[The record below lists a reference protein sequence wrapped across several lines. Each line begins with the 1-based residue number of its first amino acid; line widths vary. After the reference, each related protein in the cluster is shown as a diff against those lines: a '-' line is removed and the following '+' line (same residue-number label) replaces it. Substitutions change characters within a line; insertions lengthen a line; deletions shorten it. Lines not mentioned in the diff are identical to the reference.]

1 LIIWPTRFQEIWEGS
16 SNFGWY
22 HEQSKDGYLD
32 RNVILKWITETF
44 EPQTKAR
51 AKGSIRLLI
60 SDALSDYNTRFV
72 EKFCE
77 KENIRLCQLHSL
89 AAQKLQ
95 PRHVGPFE
103 HLQTTLQK
111 EFKQAYTR
119 CENSEKA
126 LFTVSYNYARR
137 KAFEVHIA
145 QAQLDG

>member
-1 LIIWPTRFQEIWEGS
+1 ITAIECTSADGQFLKPSIIWPTHFQEIWEGS

-51 AKGSIRLLI
+51 AKGSIPLLI

-77 KENIRLCQLHSL
+77 KKTFVYVNFIH
-89 AAQKLQ
+89 
-95 PRHVGPFE
+95 
-103 HLQTTLQK
+103 
-111 EFKQAYTR
+111 
-119 CENSEKA
+119 
-126 LFTVSYNYARR
+126 
-137 KAFEVHIA
+137 
-145 QAQLDG
+145 